1 MYEYIYGKLTEL
13 NPAEAIVEAGGIGY
27 KILISLGT
35 FSEIE
40 NSAGSN
46 VKLFLYHLLRED
58 DEALYGFA
66 DRDERALFILLIS
79 VSGVGPG
86 TARMM
91 LSSMSSDGLRDA
103 IIGGNVAKIKAI
115 KGIGTKTAER
125 IILELKDKVVKGEG
139 RPAAAFGVSS
149 ATRDEAFNALI
160 LLGFSKPNVEKALD
174 IVLKETPGISLEDL
188 IKKSL
193 KIL

>member
-40 NSAGSN
+40 HSTGGN

-58 DEALYGFA
+58 
-66 DRDERALFILLIS
+66 ERALFTLLIS

-174 IVLKETPGISLEDL
+174 MVLKEAPGISLEDL